1 MNAKSPVLDRP
12 TPTTTGAVTSADG
25 TTIGYRRLGDGPGL
39 VVLHGA
45 MESGRS
51 HLQLAEAL
59 AATFSVYLPDR
70 RGRGLSGPF
79 GAGYSIA
86 REVEDLDALLT
97 ETGARQVL
105 GVSSGA
111 VITLK
116 AAVTLAT
123 LRKVVIFEPPL
134 LVDGPALVA
143 SLARFDAEIAAGN
156 VAGALITGM
165 HAAKMGPP
173 IFKLIPRWPLEQL
186 TRAAMASEDKRARPE
201 DVTMRALAPTLH
213 YDFQLI
219 TEMEGAL
226 DTFRAVEADV
236 LLLGGSKSPAYL
248 KASVDAL
255 EKVLPQA
262 TRVELP
268 GLDHGATGNSDRGGR
283 PGLVAAKVGEFLG

>member
-1 MNAKSPVLDRP
+1 MNAASPVLDRP
-12 TPTTTGAVTSADG
+12 TPTTTGSVTSADG

-45 MESGRS
+45 MESGQS
-51 HLQLAEAL
+51 HLQLAQAL
-59 AATFSVYLPDR
+59 AATFTVYLPDR

-86 REVEDLDALLT
+86 KEVEDLAALLT

-111 VITLK
+111 LITLR

-134 LVDGPALVA
+134 LVDGPALIA

-156 VAGALITGM
+156 VAAALITGM
-165 HAAKMGPP
+165 HAAQMGPA
-173 IFKLIPRWPLEQL
+173 IFNLIPRWPLEQL
-186 TRAAMASEDKRARPE
+186 TRAAMASEDKRATRE
-201 DVTMRALAPTLH
+201 DVTMRMLAPTLH

-219 TEMEGAL
+219 TAMEGPL

-248 KASVDAL
+248 KASVDGL
-255 EKVLPQA
+255 EKVLPHV
-262 TRVELP
+262 TRVEFH
-268 GLDHGATGNSDRGGR
+268 GLDHGATGNTDRGGR
-283 PGLVAAKVGEFLG
+283 PELVAAKVGEFLG